1 MRSGGGPS
9 KGNGTLAAG
18 AYKCAEYI
26 RQNTTNKKK
35 PCRQKLF

>member
-1 MRSGGGPS
+1 MRSGGGAS
-9 KGNGTLAAG
+9 KRNETLVAG

-35 PCRQKLF
+35 LCRQKLF